1 MGDLKIRIK
10 KSRINWIWAVKMAW
24 RDSRKSWSRLLLFT
38 SSIVLGIAALVAI
51 NSFSENL
58 QKDMDR
64 QANELLGADFQI
76 VTRRDVPQE
85 VAQTL
90 DSFQT
95 RKAREFSF
103 ASMVYFPK
111 TSGTRLIQVRA
122 LEGNFPFYGEIETI
136 PAEAS
141 RSFSKNRHAL
151 VDETLMIQYGVQTG
165 DSVRIGN
172 LNFLIEG
179 SIQKVPGQSGIV
191 GMAAP
196 PIYIPFQYLEETGL
210 VQPGSRITKRYYY
223 QFGGEKD
230 VEEVVDIVKPQLNDE
245 GVGYETVESR
255 KENIGN
261 AFTDMNDF
269 LNLVAFVALLL
280 GCVGVASSVHIY
292 IKEKKDTVAILRC
305 FGTQGKQAFT
315 IYLIQILV
323 MGLTGSVAGAF
334 LGSALQYILPMVMA
348 DFLPVQVNFSFST
361 YAILH
366 GIATGVVISML
377 FALLPLL
384 DIRKASPLSAIRA
397 GFENRISRFDP
408 LKILVYLLTI
418 GFIFSFIY
426 VQNVGGWK
434 TALTFTGS
442 LLVAFAILA
451 GIARL
456 VMYLLRK
463 FFPTSWAY
471 VWRQGLSNL
480 YRPHN
485 QTLILIVSIGLGT
498 ALLTTLFFIQGL
510 LIDQV
515 TFAGSGNMPNM
526 VMFDIQTDQ
535 KEKLKEITE
544 EYELPVMQEVPIV
557 TMRLRSVND
566 ITRKI
571 AREDSTLDINS
582 WVYNHEYRVTYRDSL
597 IDSETLLEGEIQRLE
612 DDKIYVT
619 IAERYTDDIKGG
631 VGDKLL
637 FNIQGKEVET
647 IIAGVRKV
655 DWNRVQT
662 NFLVVFPEGVLE
674 KAPQFHVIMTKV
686 PSNQK
691 SAEFQR
697 AVVTTFPNISIIDL
711 GLILKTVDEI
721 LGKVA
726 FVIQFMA
733 LFSLF
738 TGLLVLISSVLISK
752 FQRIRESVLLRTL
765 GANRKQIIRITAIEY
780 LVLGSMASITGIF
793 LALFGGWALAY
804 FQFEI
809 PFVPNII
816 PIGIIFLVITSI
828 TVIIGVLNNREV
840 IRKAPLEVLRKEV

>member
-1 MGDLKIRIK
+1 MGDLKIRIE
-10 KSRINWIWAVKMAW
+10 KSSINWSWVIKMAW
-24 RDSRKSWSRLLLFT
+24 RDSRKSWPRLLLFT

-58 QKDMDR
+58 QKDMDQ

-76 VTRRDVPQE
+76 ITSREVPEDILNQ
-85 VAQTL
+85 L
-90 DSFQT
+90 DSSQT
-95 RKAREFSF
+95 DKAREFTF

-111 TSGTRLIQVRA
+111 TKGTRLIQVRA
-122 LEGNFPFYGEIETI
+122 LEGNFPFYGEIETL
-136 PAEAS
+136 PASAS
-141 RSFSKNRHAL
+141 VNFKSNRHAL
-151 VDETLMIQYGVQTG
+151 VDETLMIQYGVAVG
-165 DSVRIGN
+165 DSVRIGKV
-172 LNFLIEG
+172 NFLIEG
-179 SIQKVPGQSGIV
+179 SIQKIPGQSGIV
-191 GMAAP
+191 GTAAP
-196 PIYIPFQYLEETGL
+196 PVYIPFEFLEETGL
-210 VQPGSRITKRYYY
+210 IQPGSRVTKRYYY
-223 QFGGEKD
+223 QFEKKD
-230 VEEVVDIVKPQLNDE
+230 VEKILEEIKPKLNQE
-245 GVGYETVESR
+245 GLGYETVESR
-255 KENIGN
+255 KENLGKTFSN
-261 AFTDMNDF
+261 MNQF

-305 FGTQGKQAFT
+305 FGAQGKQAFT
-315 IYLIQILV
+315 IYLFQILI
-323 MGLTGSVAGAF
+323 MGLTGSVAGAL
-334 LGSALQYILPMVMA
+334 LGSALQYLLPFVMS
-348 DFLPVQVNFSFST
+348 DFLPIEVNFSFSG
-361 YAILH
+361 YAIVH
-366 GIATGVVISML
+366 GIATGVVISLL

-384 DIRKASPLSAIRA
+384 DIRKASPLSAIRS
-397 GFENRISRFDP
+397 GYENQIRKFDP
-408 LKILVYLLTI
+408 LKILIYLLTL
-418 GFIFSFIY
+418 GFIYGFIY
-426 VQNVGGWK
+426 LQEVGGWQ
-434 TALTFTGS
+434 TALTFTSS
-442 LLVAFAILA
+442 LIVAFAVLA
-451 GIARL
+451 GISQL
-456 VMYLLRK
+456 VILFIRK
-463 FFPTSWAY
+463 FFPTSWNY
-471 VWRQGLSNL
+471 VWRQGLANL

-485 QTLILIVSIGLGT
+485 QTLILMVSIGLGT

-515 TFAGSGNMPNM
+515 SFAGSGNMPNM
-526 VMFDIQTDQ
+526 VMFDIQSDQ
-535 KEKLKEITE
+535 KEDLKNLTE

-557 TMRLRSVND
+557 TMRLRSIND
-566 ITRKI
+566 INRKI
-571 AREDSTLDINS
+571 AKEDSTTEISS

-597 IDSETLLEGEIQRLE
+597 IDSETLIEGELQRIE
-612 DDKIYVT
+612 EDKIYIT

-662 NFLVVFPEGVLE
+662 NFLVVFPKGVLE

-686 PSNQK
+686 TTNQK
-691 SAEFQR
+691 SADFQR
-697 AVVTTFPNISIIDL
+697 AVVSKFPNVSIIDL

-752 FQRIRESVLLRTL
+752 YQRIRESVLLRTL
-765 GANRKQIIRITAIEY
+765 GASKKQIIRITAIEY

-809 PFVPNII
+809 PFVPNLM
-816 PIGIIFLVITSI
+816 PIGIIFTLITLI
-828 TVIIGVLNNREV
+828 TVVVGVLNNQEV
-840 IRKAPLEVLRKEV
+840 IKKAPLEVLRKEV